1 VWKYYSGL
9 CFQGGIQSLQISVH
23 PSQAF
28 MGPPARSFQ
37 GRLVHSNARHGR
49 KDKVCI
55 FMSNINTV
63 NKTIFQLMQDGVS
76 TLSADSGNV
85 HDYIESSD
93 AKHYIP
99 KSKSMPNYG
108 DLQTVEPYA
117 IQSKHA
123 LNIDIKLL
131 IKILQL
137 YSFDD

>member
-1 VWKYYSGL
+1 
-9 CFQGGIQSLQISVH
+9 
-23 PSQAF
+23 
-28 MGPPARSFQ
+28 
-37 GRLVHSNARHGR
+37 
-49 KDKVCI
+49 
-55 FMSNINTV
+55 
-63 NKTIFQLMQDGVS
+63 MQDGVS

-117 IQSKHA
+117 IQSKHP
-123 LNIDIKLL
+123 LDNFFELL

-137 YSFDD
+137 HCFDSYNGDLFFALTMMTKQKCVSFQAIPLVCSAKNRCLVKQAVCVKL